1 MKPTVETL
9 LFYAFAGVAVTAAL
23 GVALSRN
30 IVRSA
35 FALLAALF
43 SVAGLYALAGADFLA
58 AIQMLIYVG
67 GILVLILFAVML
79 THRISDVRLSN
90 ATAPGPLALLVTVL
104 ALIVLTAAVAGTSW
118 TAPRAAPPP
127 AAAAAAPGTGTET
140 ETRTVGRR
148 LVGDDLLP
156 FEVASVLLLAA
167 LVGAAHLARKEI
179 KGNP

>member
-1 MKPTVETL
+1 MKAVVETL

-58 AIQMLIYVG
+58 AIQMLFYVG

-118 TAPRAAPPP
+118 TAPRAVPPP
-127 AAAAAAPGTGTET
+127 AAAAATPGTET

-179 KGNP
+179 KGKP